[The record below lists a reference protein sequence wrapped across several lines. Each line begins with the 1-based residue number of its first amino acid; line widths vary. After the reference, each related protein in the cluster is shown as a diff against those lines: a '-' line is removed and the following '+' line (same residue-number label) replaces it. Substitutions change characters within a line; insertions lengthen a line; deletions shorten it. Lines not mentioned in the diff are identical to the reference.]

1 MLSQLSYSPSE
12 AAQAIQRE
20 SDCQRRGASSAE
32 LPSLCAIRRAGDPR
46 GRVILRDLRRSG
58 GIGIRRALKRPRPF
72 GPCGFESHLRHR
84 TRGVAPPRRI
94 PERRA
99 PSEFTDNRDGS
110 SITGRLEEIALHKLI
125 RALALAFFISLGTA
139 VLAPGA
145 ALAQY
150 REFTGRIDKIN
161 DKKMIVDNRQGDK
174 VTFDKVPDTKIDDTH
189 EAKKK
194 VWSDLKSDDWVTVK
208 WKMVDKPRK
217 AYEVIVLPPKSEAG
231 EEE

>member
-1 MLSQLSYSPSE
+1 M
-12 AAQAIQRE
+12 
-20 SDCQRRGASSAE
+20 
-32 LPSLCAIRRAGDPR
+32 
-46 GRVILRDLRRSG
+46 
-58 GIGIRRALKRPRPF
+58 
-72 GPCGFESHLRHR
+72 
-84 TRGVAPPRRI
+84 APTWRI

-194 VWSDLKSDDWVTVK
+194 GWSDLKSDDWVTVK

>member
-1 MLSQLSYSPSE
+1 MPVE
-12 AAQAIQRE
+12 
-20 SDCQRRGASSAE
+20 
-32 LPSLCAIRRAGDPR
+32 
-46 GRVILRDLRRSG
+46 
-58 GIGIRRALKRPRPF
+58 
-72 GPCGFESHLRHR
+72 
-84 TRGVAPPRRI
+84 T
-94 PERRA
+94 
-99 PSEFTDNRDGS
+99 GS
-110 SITGRLEEIALHKLI
+110 LEEIALHKLI
-125 RALALAFFISLGTA
+125 RALALVGLMTLATA

-174 VTFDKVPDTKIDDTH
+174 VTFDKVPDTKVDDTH

-194 VWSDLKSDDWVTVK
+194 TWSDLKSDDWVTVK

-231 EEE
+231 EEL